1 MTSTEDPR
9 ILALQERLAQARSEE
24 NRLLRVHDQT
34 HPAVWDRALKQAQEV
49 RAQIQLDLEALRVEL
64 AQEQLDR

>member
-1 MTSTEDPR
+1 MKVVDDSR
-9 ILALQERLAQARSEE
+9 ILALQERLAQARTEE

-34 HPAVWDRALKQAQEV
+34 HPALWERAMKEAQEV